1 MNPNL
6 KNRYNLESAI
16 NEIWCGD
23 ETEET
28 IKEIKKAVNWVTHNS
43 PYPPKNTRNNDEY
56 PETIAF
62 EQQLAMLIH
71 DGFIHN
77 SSQLMEYLRKC
88 WMDKYCPDIFFEIE

>member
-16 NEIWCGD
+16 KKVGHNYQTKETTKEVREAINWIIYNNKTPIKDVSSD
-23 ETEET
+23 EM
-28 IKEIKKAVNWVTHNS
+28 
-43 PYPPKNTRNNDEY
+43 
-56 PETIAF
+56 IAF

-71 DGFIHN
+71 EEFIHN
-77 SSQLMEYLRKC
+77 FSQLVEYLRKC